1 MASRT
6 AKIIVLVAAVVV
18 ALGLA
23 RLIWHKSATP
33 VSEVTAGAPEAGQ
46 YYTCGMHP
54 WVISPRPGN
63 CPICQMKLVPIDP
76 AKFTGEIVINPVV
89 VQNIGVR
96 VAPVVA
102 GPVTQ
107 VIRTVGTVDYN
118 EALARDIN
126 IKVAGWADKLYVDY
140 LGAPVE
146 KGQTLFDLYSPA
158 LYSAQEEYLQAYKNR
173 GRIGAAFVPGAAK
186 GAEDLL
192 AAARRR
198 LEYFDITADEVDALQ
213 KRGAPAKS
221 LAIKSPYKGT
231 VIVKNIYEGMKLE
244 TGTLAYRIADLS
256 RVWVMVTLYEYQL
269 PMVYVGQR
277 AVMRLSYI
285 PGQTFEGRVVYIYP
299 YMNEKLRQANVR
311 LQFENSD
318 LLLKPG
324 MFATIELKST
334 LAENR
339 TLAPRDAVIDTG
351 QRHVAFVSLGQGRFE
366 PRNVTVGVE
375 VENGMLE
382 ILTGLKPGEMVV
394 TNGEFLLDSE
404 SNMRE
409 SLAKMIQGT
418 LASQQKTE
426 SMVTAE
432 GTLRMMPQPVADAL
446 AKMLD
451 GYFAVGSKLAND
463 TVGGTAPDARQ
474 ISQAVEE
481 LIITPIPENDQFW
494 HKHTE
499 VATIGGKAQELENET
514 NLEKARLKFAD
525 MSIAL
530 GTLIAATGVPAS
542 YPHEVQQL
550 HCPMYRQGQGGNIW
564 LQRAGPV
571 RNPFFG
577 SVMPGC
583 FDERHTLP
591 VTKIAGRPSE
601 TAAPSVESGVPA
613 HHH

>member
-1 MASRT
+1 
-6 AKIIVLVAAVVV
+6 
-18 ALGLA
+18 
-23 RLIWHKSATP
+23 
-33 VSEVTAGAPEAGQ
+33 
-46 YYTCGMHP
+46 
-54 WVISPRPGN
+54 
-63 CPICQMKLVPIDP
+63 
-76 AKFTGEIVINPVV
+76 
-89 VQNIGVR
+89 
-96 VAPVVA
+96 
-102 GPVTQ
+102 
-107 VIRTVGTVDYN
+107 
-118 EALARDIN
+118 
-126 IKVAGWADKLYVDY
+126 
-140 LGAPVE
+140 
-146 KGQTLFDLYSPA
+146 
-158 LYSAQEEYLQAYKNR
+158 
-173 GRIGAAFVPGAAK
+173 
-186 GAEDLL
+186 
-192 AAARRR
+192 
-198 LEYFDITADEVDALQ
+198 
-213 KRGAPAKS
+213 
-221 LAIKSPYKGT
+221 
-231 VIVKNIYEGMKLE
+231 
-244 TGTLAYRIADLS
+244 
-256 RVWVMVTLYEYQL
+256 
-269 PMVYVGQR
+269 
-277 AVMRLSYI
+277 
-285 PGQTFEGRVVYIYP
+285 
-299 YMNEKLRQANVR
+299 LRQANVR

-463 TVGGTAPDARQ
+463 SVEGTAPDARQ